1 MDDDKNIIEINN
13 DEIENTIDKSD
24 ANIKVNNSKS
34 LKKWWDN
41 LEKKTKILIICSLVG
56 VLLLITCLILYFTI
70 FKQDET
76 LGNNKNNNE
85 VIVANDNYRYENGN
99 LVFLDKR
106 GEVLGNY
113 ECLNKDPLLCTVAK
127 SDFSNDNFERII
139 SVNENGEELFLNTNI
154 YFDNYVFIKDGE
166 ELFLYNINQKNK
178 MLNLTNIKVY
188 DVSSNLVVVSDQNN
202 RYGLIELSNT
212 GYNYLIRCSYDNLGI
227 INNKYNYLL
236 AYDKD
241 ITYLIDK
248 DGKKITSN
256 LNSLIKSANSN
267 YFVGVENKKYN
278 LYTFKNDEVL
288 SGYDYIAL
296 YDDIIALVKD
306 NQLFLR
312 DYDLNKINEEGIN
325 LTNSNYVKKYIYDSF
340 NKLKEVKVAFEIS
353 LNDNNIT
360 VNVDNE
366 KININLL
373 DSKVSN
379 NYTYMNYYD
388 GILYFYEDSEKENL
402 IGTYTCLTKNVLT
415 NENSTLDKCG
425 LYNEDAG
432 ITGIYNNRY
441 VFINDNKYIYLYDI
455 KNSKNLGTYNEINIL
470 NKSEINRNMKLI
482 FTNSSYILAK
492 SAIGNNK
499 NNYGILEITNDNAH
513 GKVEFKYESIN
524 KKNDYYLM
532 INIDKTYTIYD
543 HDLKKI
549 SNEFAYIELFD
560 NYYVG
565 INDNKLNVYKYDNPL
580 AILKEGLQVKDNK
593 FTIDF
598 TNGINI
604 TIEGITYKYDLE
616 GNNYE

>member
-593 FTIDF
+593 FTF
-598 TNGINI
+598 QRVN
-604 TIEGITYKYDLE
+604 
-616 GNNYE
+616 